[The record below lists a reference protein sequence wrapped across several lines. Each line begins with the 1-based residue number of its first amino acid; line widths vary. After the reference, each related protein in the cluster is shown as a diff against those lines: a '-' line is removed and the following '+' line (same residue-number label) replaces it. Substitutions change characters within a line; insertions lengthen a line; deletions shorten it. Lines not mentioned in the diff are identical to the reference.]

1 MAISVTGPSVP
12 AIEVQLQNVVLS
24 GSSVQPDW
32 SQNDAQAADFVKN
45 RPGAY
50 MTGPVVTEIYN
61 GTLPEQAQI
70 QMDYVP
76 NIGDIVTVKVGTESI
91 DCTIG
96 DYDGLAYFATVPI
109 EDIVGG
115 TATNYVL
122 CYYYGSQWVAQ
133 SAGTYTGQNAVF
145 EAAIRQVVKIPE
157 KFLELENVKD
167 VYWIKFEY
175 DKDSKMYF
183 SYNLDGTYAEYED
196 IKAAIVNG
204 KLVAAIGEVFG
215 ESVNVGFVTEYW
227 KYVDGLT
234 ASFYETSDPDTYDVL
249 MRLAYFVC
257 RSGHI
262 WKKVNSSIELASG
275 KPMPSTLEGEQGN
288 SNRVARSDHSHPD
301 RTSIQF
307 LGKLIDGDEKTV
319 ACGNVSPDTPFVASG
334 LDIPISAEIT
344 LGFDD
349 FTPDTP
355 ITMTW
360 GGTADA
366 YFNNMGKS
374 WKVSLAY
381 NACTDA
387 YTVTTTRALTN
398 LTLTYKAVPAQ
409 TKDYQK
415 CVLAPYT
422 VAPHLLLASPNG
434 LHKLTVDDNGNVLV
448 DGVSVDGTVT
458 EANIEKALG
467 YKPIGADDVPV
478 KSVNGATGA
487 TKSTFYV
494 TVTPTG
500 SGYAATADKTAA
512 EVYAAYVAG
521 YAVYAVV
528 KFASVAA
535 PFELPLV
542 AAVSVDEAFMLGF
555 GALGSINPTDKPQY
569 PTVAYTGVEW
579 RAWLGT
585 LARSSDI
592 PTIPTE
598 LKNPWPLNIKIGNAT
613 TTYDGSAAKTV
624 EIPEGGPTDAQV
636 SSAVDTWLT
645 EHPEATTTVQDG
657 SVTDAKLSDNLYKQ
671 ITGDNRH
678 KLTEVSVPLIEYVY
692 GSWTAGS
699 GTNNGI
705 APILTPKKF
714 RFANPS
720 TSADVSIT
728 VQFMD
733 GDDPAAATLI
743 DPGAVREQFKWV
755 VPAGETVEFDTEEYG
770 RTATKYIRLRWTNW
784 PRVLLAVT
792 AIYDSYQYDA
802 PQMDNS
808 GEYIKD
814 LPPKWTL
821 NRKVDQSTE
830 YRGWCAVPFYPDTDY
845 YIFNA
850 YAGMGS
856 ITYPAV
862 IGLPN
867 ETFFHRR
874 VAGWAMNDGGVSE
887 NQGYGKW
894 PNVYKSVIASQE
906 TLVSGSYKWLKLTTK
921 PWSETIGAKYL
932 AIEMGGYE
940 GEIKKPYVSGEE
952 ITDDQVKAFFDAINA
967 AGSPAAY
974 ISRFSTKI
982 DRPIYSEIVM
992 ANPLSPDTAGTYG
1005 IAIAEKLPSP
1015 LAKAKWTLF
1024 GDSLTDEYGGHDW
1037 TGKYFASKIAREFA
1051 ITLDNRA
1058 KSGSNIYRGGSGNY
1072 TSVSGMIKL
1081 DELISEIEAGTTEQP
1096 DYITIAFGTNSFTA
1110 QIGTDA
1116 DTSETDTTVY
1126 GATKRFI
1133 EVLREKCPK
1142 SVFGFVLSPK
1152 QDWGTA
1158 DPNNTRAVDAARV
1171 AIKAV
1176 CEDYGVPYID
1186 MSTQSGITVAML
1198 PDGIHISND
1207 QSQNLYYH
1215 AMRRFMMGL

>member
-1 MAISVTGPSVP
+1 MAQKALKSITFPG
-12 AIEVQLQNVVLS
+12 L
-24 GSSVQPDW
+24 PD
-32 SQNDAQAADFVKN
+32 V
-45 RPGAY
+45 Y
-50 MTGPVVTEIYN
+50 V
-61 GTLPEQAQI
+61 LPEGGSGQDGYSPEATVSKSGTTTTI
-70 QMDYVP
+70 TIKDKTGTTTAEVEDGADYV
-76 NIGDIVTVKVGTESI
+76 
-91 DCTIG
+91 
-96 DYDGLAYFATVPI
+96 
-109 EDIVGG
+109 
-115 TATNYVL
+115 
-122 CYYYGSQWVAQ
+122 
-133 SAGTYTGQNAVF
+133 
-145 EAAIRQVVKIPE
+145 
-157 KFLELENVKD
+157 
-167 VYWIKFEY
+167 
-175 DKDSKMYF
+175 
-183 SYNLDGTYAEYED
+183 
-196 IKAAIVNG
+196 
-204 KLVAAIGEVFG
+204 
-215 ESVNVGFVTEYW
+215 
-227 KYVDGLT
+227 LT
-234 ASFYETSDPDTYDVL
+234 S
-249 MRLAYFVC
+249 
-257 RSGHI
+257 
-262 WKKVNSSIELASG
+262 
-275 KPMPSTLEGEQGN
+275 
-288 SNRVARSDHSHPD
+288 
-301 RTSIQF
+301 
-307 LGKLIDGDEKTV
+307 
-319 ACGNVSPDTPFVASG
+319 
-334 LDIPISAEIT
+334 
-344 LGFDD
+344 
-349 FTPDTP
+349 
-355 ITMTW
+355 
-360 GGTADA
+360 
-366 YFNNMGKS
+366 
-374 WKVSLAY
+374 
-381 NACTDA
+381 
-387 YTVTTTRALTN
+387 
-398 LTLTYKAVPAQ
+398 
-409 TKDYQK
+409 
-415 CVLAPYT
+415 
-422 VAPHLLLASPNG
+422 
-434 LHKLTVDDNGNVLV
+434 
-448 DGVSVDGTVT
+448 
-458 EANIEKALG
+458 
-467 YKPIGADDVPV
+467 
-478 KSVNGATGA
+478 
-487 TKSTFYV
+487 
-494 TVTPTG
+494 
-500 SGYAATADKTAA
+500 ADKTEIAN
-512 EVYAAYVAG
+512 EVIA
-521 YAVYAVV
+521 
-528 KFASVAA
+528 
-535 PFELPLV
+535 
-542 AAVSVDEAFMLGF
+542 D
-555 GALGSINPTDKPQY
+555 
-569 PTVAYTGVEW
+569 GVE
-579 RAWLGT
+579 ATLGDPI
-585 LARSSDI
+585 S
-592 PTIPTE
+592 
-598 LKNPWPLNIKIGNAT
+598 
-613 TTYDGSAAKTV
+613 
-624 EIPEGGPTDAQV
+624 GPTDAQV
-636 SSAVDTWLT
+636 SSAVSSWLT

-678 KLTEVSVPLIEYVY
+678 KLTEVSVPLIEYEY
-692 GSWTAGS
+692 NSWTAGS

-705 APILTPKKF
+705 APILTPQKF

-720 TSADVSIT
+720 TSADVSII

-733 GDDPAAATLI
+733 GDDLAAATLI

-770 RTATKYIRLRWTNW
+770 RTATKYIRLRWINW

-821 NRKVDQSTE
+821 NRKFKNSTE

-845 YIFNA
+845 YVFNA
-850 YAGMGS
+850 YAGMGA
-856 ITYPAV
+856 ITYPNA

-874 VAGWAMNDGGVSE
+874 VADWAMNDGGVSDD
-887 NQGYGKW
+887 QGYGKW

-940 GEIKKPYVSGEE
+940 EEIKKPYVSGEE

-982 DRPIYSEIVM
+982 DRPICSEIVM

-1024 GDSLTDEYGGHDW
+1024 GDSLTDAYGGHDW

-1096 DYITIAFGTNSFTA
+1096 DYITIAFGTNSFAA
-1110 QIGTDA
+1110 QIGTNA
-1116 DTSETDTTVY
+1116 DTSATDTTVY

-1152 QDWGTA
+1152 QEWPSSA
-1158 DPNNTRAVDAARV
+1158 DPQGARAVDAARA

-1186 MSTQSGITVAML
+1186 MSTKSGITVAML